1 MRNHPSPTRGL
12 REARGWSQAELGK
25 RCGLARV
32 TINRLERGTRGGA
45 AEETLFAVADV
56 FGCSV
61 DVLRGRAPIPPEL
74 LGEPPQRRA
83 RRSSSSNSSDER
95 TLRDSRRVDRRV
107 SSPSTCP
114 TCGREFRTEAGLGL
128 HLRHSRRRGD
138 HGGER

>member
-1 MRNHPSPTRGL
+1 MAPMRNHPSPTRRL

-45 AEETLFAVADV
+45 AIETWEAVADL
-56 FGCSV
+56 FGVAV
-61 DVLRGRAPIPPEL
+61 DVVRGRAPIPPGL
-74 LGEPPQRRA
+74 LGEPPKRR
-83 RRSSSSNSSDER
+83 
-95 TLRDSRRVDRRV
+95 DRRV

-114 TCGREFRTEAGLGL
+114 HCGRVFKTAAGLGL